1 MGTSRVNWIVGGPI
15 VALFLGGGIVF
26 WLTIP
31 EVWIGQIWVAVSLFL
46 ILLYA
51 LIGAA
56 GRRRARLLRE
66 GVRGTAAVLSME
78 QTGVYVNEQ
87 PQVRMRLL
95 VEADGIPPYEVE
107 RTEIVPLIAL
117 GALDEGEL
125 AVVVDPDDHGTVAI
139 DWGAAVGPMTL
150 AMPDGRVIAVDRPK
164 ARQAILAILS
174 RHGVGTDGEISL
186 RDDPAAR
193 REVWEALERFGYD
206 VDARTGGPRRAPQQA
221 DPADALQ
228 ELAEMRDRK
237 LITDAEYE
245 RKKQEIL
252 ARL

>member
-1 MGTSRVNWIVGGPI
+1 MGSSRVNWIVGGPI
-15 VALFLGGGIVF
+15 VVLFLGGGIFF
-26 WLTIP
+26 WVTIP
-31 EVWIGQIWVAVSLFL
+31 EIWIGQIWVAVSAFL

-51 LIGAA
+51 GIGAA

-87 PQVRMRLL
+87 PQVRLRLL

-117 GALDEGEL
+117 GALNQGEL
-125 AVVVDPDDHGTVAI
+125 AVVVDPDDHETVTI
-139 DWGAAVGPMTL
+139 DWGAAAGPMTL
-150 AMPDGRVIAVDRPK
+150 GMPDGRVIAVDRPK

-174 RHGVGTDGEISL
+174 RHGVSTDGEISI
-186 RDDPAAR
+186 RDNPAAR

-206 VDARTGGPRRAPQQA
+206 VDARTGGPRPAQPAA
-221 DPADALQ
+221 DPSDALR

-237 LITDAEYE
+237 LISDAEYE